1 MCVCIYRVYVCVYTG
16 CVGVCK
22 QDVCVCVV
30 YRVCVQVS
38 VCAGAGVG
46 IYIFAWVCA
55 CWCVCSHVCAWM
67 CLVVV
72 MFDGGDV

>member
-1 MCVCIYRVYVCVYTG
+1 MCVYTG
-16 CVGVCK
+16 CVGEGCIQGVWVCVNR
-22 QDVCVCVV
+22 VCVCVV
-30 YRVCVQVS
+30 YRECVQMS
-38 VCAGAGVG
+38 VCAGVGVG

-55 CWCVCSHVCAWM
+55 CWCVCLHVCAWM